1 MPDLTS
7 PAPWRISAGYI
18 ADATGTKAVARF
30 VPPDVSVIKWAGSPA
45 DDVTISNGMLLCAAP
60 LLRDALVAVLPYAI
74 AAIGRERSSWP
85 VDSVILQA
93 EAALRSATYL
103 PFGPEVKS

>member
-18 ADATGTKAVARF
+18 ADATGTKAVARY
-30 VPPDVSVIKWAGSPA
+30 VPPDDPVVVWAGSPA

-60 LLRDALVAVLPYAI
+60 LLRDALVRWLAYWDSQTRSEPGNDI
-74 AAIGRERSSWP
+74 AEATR
-85 VDSVILQA
+85 
-93 EAALRSATYL
+93 AALRAATYL
-103 PFGPEVKS
+103 PFGPEDK

>member
-30 VPPDVSVIKWAGSPA
+30 VPEADPVVVWAGSPA
-45 DDVTISNGMLLCAAP
+45 DDVTISNGMLLAAAP
-60 LLRDALVAVLPYAI
+60 LLRDALLRWVEYWDSQTRSEPGNDI
-74 AAIGRERSSWP
+74 AAASR
-85 VDSVILQA
+85 
-93 EAALRSATYL
+93 AALRAATYL
-103 PFGPEVKS
+103 PFGPEGKP